1 MTERILTCP
10 ELVDKLTVEA
20 LVDCRRDGAEALQ
33 VLVSKWRP
41 PDSFDRKRAAC
52 FFAVRRGKRE
62 DLEVA
67 PRKDAR
73 IL

>member
-41 PDSFDRKRAAC
+41 PDSFDRFAAH
-52 FFAVRRGKRE
+52 
-62 DLEVA
+62 
-67 PRKDAR
+67 DAGSVD
-73 IL
+73 IG